1 MTKKKRKSDVVSQYI
16 EMYTCNFNIA
26 YIELYSCYFNI
37 ACYTPRLTL
46 GEKSTGSIPL
56 QSNATIVANFPT
68 SLSQYGLI
76 ESLNISVSIWIIKYV
91 HTYTYM
97 LLLNS

>member
-1 MTKKKRKSDVVSQYI
+1 
-16 EMYTCNFNIA
+16 MYTCNFNIA
-26 YIELYSCYFNI
+26 YRYIELYSCNFNI
-37 ACYTPRLTL
+37 ACYKLRLTL

-76 ESLNISVSIWIIKYV
+76 ESLIISVSIWIIKYV
-91 HTYTYM
+91 HTYM

>member
-1 MTKKKRKSDVVSQYI
+1 
-16 EMYTCNFNIA
+16 MYTCNFNIA
-26 YIELYSCYFNI
+26 YIELYSCNFNI
-37 ACYTPRLTL
+37 ACYTLRLTL
-46 GEKSTGSIPL
+46 GEKSTSSIPL